1 MKQNETNKE
10 ILLSGD
16 DAIGRG
22 AIEAGISLATSYPGT
37 PATEIL
43 TYIARHF
50 AGDAEWSVNEKVA
63 LETAIGASYAGKRA
77 ICSMKHVGLNV
88 ASDPLMTIAY
98 LGVKGGLVLAVADD
112 PGAYSSQNEQD
123 SRFYAK
129 FARIPCLEPSDSQEA
144 KDMTI
149 MAFDL
154 SEKTGLP
161 VMLRTVTRISHADSP
176 VVLGDIREENALL
189 LQKDPANMIA
199 VPSNVVRCHKNLLSK
214 QEGLRQWGEDS
225 ELNKTFKNGQKK
237 GIIACGIGYLYAK
250 EYGPEYAIL
259 KISYYPVA
267 ESLIEEFVK
276 GLEEVWVLE
285 EGEPFIEE
293 IAKKYS
299 SVVKGKISGE
309 ISMTGELGPDA
320 LAGYISG
327 WSTGQKNAEPSKP
340 LPPRPPLLCP
350 GCPHSKLYEALK
362 AAQPA
367 FTAGDI
373 GCYTLGA
380 NPPYQIVDTCLCM
393 GAGISKA
400 AGIAKQGVK
409 RVAAVI
415 GDSTFIHSG
424 IPALINAVYNE
435 ANILVLILDNSSTA
449 MTGHQPTPLTGMTA
463 KGEEGGKTSLEDL
476 CRACGAHS
484 VEVID
489 PYAAEK
495 TEALLKEKIDAEGVN
510 VIISRRP
517 CVFVTRRMAKMKR
530 KTTDY
535 IPPVEKAQ

>member
-1 MKQNETNKE
+1 VNKNQINKE
-10 ILLSGD
+10 IVLSGD

-43 TYIARHF
+43 TYIARNFSGH
-50 AGDAEWSVNEKVA
+50 AEWSVNEKIA
-63 LETAIGASYAGKRA
+63 FETAVGASYAGKRA

-98 LGVKGGLVLAVADD
+98 LGIKGGLVLAVADD

-129 FARIPCLEPSDSQEA
+129 FAKIPCLEPSDSQEA

-161 VMLRTVTRISHADSP
+161 VMLRTVTRISHAYSP
-176 VVLGDIREENALL
+176 VEMGEVREQNPLVLK
-189 LQKDPANMIA
+189 KDPANMIA
-199 VPSNVVRCHKNLLSK
+199 VPSNVLRCHRNLNEK

-225 ELNKTFKNGQKK
+225 VLNKTLKNGQKK
-237 GIIACGIGYLYAK
+237 GIIACGIGYVYAR

-259 KISYYPVA
+259 KISYYPFA
-267 ESLIEEFVK
+267 DKLIEEFVE

-285 EGEPFIEE
+285 EGEPFVEE
-293 IAKKYS
+293 IARRYS
-299 SVVKGKISGE
+299 SRVKGKISGE
-309 ISMTGELGPDA
+309 ISNIGELGPDV
-320 LAGYISG
+320 LNQSIPDLRKSRNR
-327 WSTGQKNAEPSKP
+327 TKPSKP
-340 LPPRPPLLCP
+340 LPPRPPSMCP

-362 AAQPA
+362 LVQPA

-373 GCYTLGA
+373 GCYTLGV

-424 IPALINAVYNE
+424 IPALINAVYNK
-435 ANILVLILDNSSTA
+435 ANILVLILDNSAVA
-449 MTGHQPTPLTGMTA
+449 MTGNQPTPLTGITA
-463 KGEEGGKTSLEDL
+463 KGEEGGKISLEGL
-476 CRACGAHS
+476 CKSCGVNS
-484 VEVID
+484 VEVTD
-489 PYAAEK
+489 PYEVEK
-495 TEALLKEKIDAEGVN
+495 TEAILKEKLDAEGVN
-510 VIISRRP
+510 VVISRRP
-517 CVFVTRRMAKMKR
+517 CVFVTRKLAKMRR
-530 KTTDY
+530 KSITH
-535 IPPVEKAQ
+535 IRPGKKAQ

>member
-1 MKQNETNKE
+1 MKENQMDKE

-43 TYIARHF
+43 TYIARNF
-50 AGDAEWSVNEKVA
+50 SGDAEWSVNEKVA
-63 LETAIGASYAGKRA
+63 FETAIGASYAGKRA

-88 ASDPLMTIAY
+88 ASDPLMTVAY
-98 LGVKGGLVLAVADD
+98 LGIKGGLVLAVADD

-129 FARIPCLEPSDSQEA
+129 FAKIPCLEPSDSQEA

-149 MAFDL
+149 MAFEL

-161 VMLRTVTRISHADSP
+161 VMLRTVTRISHAYSP
-176 VVLGDIREENALL
+176 VKMGVVREQNPLL
-189 LQKDPANMIA
+189 LKKDPANMIA
-199 VPSNVVRCHKNLLSK
+199 VPSNVLRCHRKLHDK
-214 QEGLRQWGEDS
+214 QESLLQWGEKS
-225 ELNKTFKNGQKK
+225 GLNRIFKDGQKK
-237 GIIACGIGYLYAK
+237 GIITCGIGYVYAK

-259 KISYYPVA
+259 KIAYYPFA
-267 ESLIEEFVK
+267 ETLIEEFVK

-285 EGEPFIEE
+285 EGEPVIEE
-293 IAKKYS
+293 IARRYS
-299 SVVKGKISGE
+299 SRVKGKISGE
-309 ISMTGELGPDA
+309 ITSTGELGPDV
-320 LAGYISG
+320 LAEYIPG
-327 WSTGQKNAEPSKP
+327 WSLGQSSYETSVP
-340 LPPRPPLLCP
+340 LPSRPPVLCP
-350 GCPHSKLYEALK
+350 GCPHSKLYDALK
-362 AAQPA
+362 AVQPT

-424 IPALINAVYNE
+424 IPALINAVYNK

-449 MTGHQPTPLTGMTA
+449 MTGHQPTPLTGLTA
-463 KGEEGGKTSLEDL
+463 KGEEGGKTSLEEL
-476 CRACGAHS
+476 CKSCGVHS
-484 VEVID
+484 IEVTD
-489 PYAAEK
+489 PYDVDK
-495 TEALLKEKIDAEGVN
+495 TEALLKEKLDAEGVN
-510 VIISRRP
+510 VVISRRP
-517 CVFVTRRMAKMKR
+517 CVFVTRRLMKMKR
-530 KTTDY
+530 KTINYTL
-535 IPPVEKAQ
+535 PEKKVP